1 MKIRKGDTVKII
13 SGKDRGKTA
22 KVLHVYG
29 KDSRFLAEGINL
41 KKKHTRPKEQGKKGQ
56 IVQIPAPFP
65 SSIAMLFCSTCN
77 KAVRT
82 GYKYESGEKV
92 RICKRC
98 KTAI

>member
-1 MKIRKGDTVKII
+1 MKIKKGDTVSII

-29 KDSRFLAEGINL
+29 KESRLLAEGVNL

-65 SSIAMLFCSTCN
+65 SSIAMLLCSVC
-77 KAVRT
+77 KRPVRVS
-82 GYKYESGEKV
+82 YKYEAGQKV

-98 KTAI
+98 QTAI

>member
-1 MKIRKGDTVKII
+1 MKIKKGDTVKII

-29 KDSRFLAEGINL
+29 KESRLLAEGVNL

-65 SSIAMLFCSTCN
+65 SSIAMLFCPVC
-77 KAVRT
+77 KKGVRV
-82 GYKYESGEKV
+82 GYKDEAGKKA

-98 KTAI
+98 QTAI